1 VQGCNFDLS
10 RNIVDSGAVVAYL
23 PDMELTHAARCLDK
37 LGNPVRLEVF
47 QLLVRAGRDGLS
59 VGEIQEHLEIPG
71 STLSHHL
78 SHLVNAGL
86 VHQERESRVLRCT
99 PNFALME
106 ELVGFLTEQ
115 CCAGVSAP
123 KKRRKAG

>member
-1 VQGCNFDLS
+1 
-10 RNIVDSGAVVAYL
+10 
-23 PDMELTHAARCLDK
+23 M
-37 LGNPVRLEVF
+37 GNPVRLEVF

-59 VGEIQEHLEIPG
+59 VGEIQEHMEIPG

-86 VHQERESRVLRCT
+86 IHQERESRVLRCT

-115 CCAGVSAP
+115 CCAGVGAP
-123 KKRRKAG
+123 KRRKKAG